1 VTGGES
7 GQNAFTASQKK
18 KQQKNTEVKAV
29 IDSRTAKKKQRTVPG
44 E

>member
-1 VTGGES
+1 MH
-7 GQNAFTASQKK
+7 SQPARKK